1 MIQGIILVTRIVA
14 NALPVVGMILLVPFV
29 TNDYVLT
36 GIYLSVI
43 LVALVIRNDKQD
55 RIFLA
60 FGFVVTLVAE
70 TLFISTGA
78 ETFNRTSLAGIMPL
92 WLPVLWAYIF
102 MAMRRALEAL
112 NAYLRSPRS

>member
-1 MIQGIILVTRIVA
+1 MTRIVA

-36 GIYLSVI
+36 GIYLAVI
-43 LVALVIRNDKQD
+43 LAALVIKNDKKD

-60 FGFVVTLVAE
+60 FGFVASLVAE
-70 TLFISTGA
+70 TLFVSTGV
-78 ETFNRTSLAGIMPL
+78 ETFERTTFLGIMPL